1 VYHCT
6 PQELEE
12 IPTETIL
19 KHLALLNV
27 EGKYLREKYGKK

>member
-1 VYHCT
+1 M

-19 KHLALLNV
+19 AHLALLDV
-27 EGKYLREKYGKK
+27 ESKYLQEKHGKK